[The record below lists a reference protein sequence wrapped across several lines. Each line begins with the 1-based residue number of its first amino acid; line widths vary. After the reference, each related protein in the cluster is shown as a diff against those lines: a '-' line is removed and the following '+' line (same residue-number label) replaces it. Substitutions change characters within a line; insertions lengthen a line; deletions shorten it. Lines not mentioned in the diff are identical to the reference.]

1 MTAREGVGKERMP
14 QSPNQMAL
22 SQKQKK
28 SDKTHDPERAAVRAK
43 VKSDDSL
50 KSAKLAAQAALE
62 KKAEDVIVI
71 DLRELSSYTDFLVI
85 CSGGSDRQ
93 LDAVADGV
101 EAAMK
106 EAGHGTVGFEG
117 NRGGKWMLIDFGDV
131 VLHVFHQDERAYYD
145 LEGLWADAPRVTL

>member
-1 MTAREGVGKERMP
+1 MA
-14 QSPNQMAL
+14 QSPNQIAL
-22 SQKQKK
+22 SQKQRAQGKGG
-28 SDKTHDPERAAVRAK
+28 HDPERAAVRRT

-50 KSAKLAAQAALE
+50 KSARLAANAALE

-93 LDAVADGV
+93 LDAVAEGV

-106 EAGHGTVGFEG
+106 EAGQRTIGFEG
-117 NRGGKWMLIDFGDV
+117 SRGGKWTLLDFGDV

-145 LEGLWADAPRVTL
+145 LEGLWADAPRVTV